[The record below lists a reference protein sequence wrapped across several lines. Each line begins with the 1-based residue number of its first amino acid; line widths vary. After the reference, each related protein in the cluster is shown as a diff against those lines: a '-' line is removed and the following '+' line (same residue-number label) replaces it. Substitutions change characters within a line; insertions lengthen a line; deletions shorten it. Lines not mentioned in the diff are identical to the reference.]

1 MRGQPF
7 SKRSLSVVRS
17 KMISKLVTAA
27 VLSYDYKEQ
36 HFFPKQLCLILKISN
51 FKIVIVFK
59 IQEKGKKN
67 HFIKLLLKNCLYFSS
82 DQKGLLF
89 D

>member
-27 VLSYDYKEQ
+27 VVSYNYKEQ
-36 HFFPKQLCLILKISN
+36 HFIPKQFCLILKISN
-51 FKIVIVFK
+51 FKFVIVFK

-67 HFIKLLLKNCLYFSS
+67 IFIKLLLKNSLYFSS
-82 DQKGLLF
+82 DQKGPLF
-89 D
+89 E